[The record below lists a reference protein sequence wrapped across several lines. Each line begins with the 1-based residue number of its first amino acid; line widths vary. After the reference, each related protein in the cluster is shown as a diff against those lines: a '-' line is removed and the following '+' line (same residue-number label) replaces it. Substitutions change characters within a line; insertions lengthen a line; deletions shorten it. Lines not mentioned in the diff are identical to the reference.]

1 MRAIAADSID
11 SLVFPKSNSV
21 GKSVS
26 EADVLAVHA
35 LEEMKK
41 HNISQLVVQE
51 KGKYAGIIHL
61 HDLIKEGI
69 I

>member
-1 MRAIAADSID
+1 MLEKADTFEKLQAKDIMS
-11 SLVFPKSNSV
+11 SNPKTI
-21 GKSVS
+21 